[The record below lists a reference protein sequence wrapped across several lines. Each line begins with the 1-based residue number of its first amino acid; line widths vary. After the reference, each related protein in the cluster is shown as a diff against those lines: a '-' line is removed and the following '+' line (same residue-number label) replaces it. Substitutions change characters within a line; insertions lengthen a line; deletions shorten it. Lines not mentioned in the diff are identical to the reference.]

1 MPISEQ
7 GYRHWPGTLVER
19 RRPWAPITR
28 LGIKLAFKRRF
39 FKFVLGL
46 SLLPALIFSAG
57 VYISEKIEDFK
68 FMIRGRNRLLTVDP
82 AYFKT
87 YFTGDFL
94 LFMMVMIMVLAGAGL
109 IADDLKHNSLQLYFA
124 RPLRKRDYLMGKM
137 GVVSFFLLLQT
148 LLPGLFFFLLK
159 LVFSGSFKFLTQ
171 YPGIPLAVVL
181 DSLLLTAFFG
191 LYTLFLSSLGRNRRF
206 ASILLFLVY
215 FFSDIFFGVFYGIF
229 RLPAFCLLSIK
240 ANLQQVGAALF
251 GVPGPYEVPWIYS
264 ALVLAALSGAAVFV
278 LLRKI
283 NSVEVIR

>member
-7 GYRHWPGTLVER
+7 GYQHWPGTLVER

-28 LGIKLAFKRRF
+28 LGVKLAFKRKY
-39 FKFVLGL
+39 FKFVLAV

-68 FMIRGRNRLLTVDP
+68 FMIRGRNQFLTVDP

-87 YFTGDFL
+87 YFGSDFL

-124 RPLRKRDYLMGKM
+124 RPLRKRDYLLGKM

-148 LLPGLFFFLLK
+148 LVPGLLFFLLK
-159 LVFSGSFKFLTQ
+159 LIFSGSFKFFTR

-191 LYTLFLSSLGRNRRF
+191 LYTLFLSSFGRNRRF
-206 ASILLFLVY
+206 ASILIFLVY
-215 FFSDIFFGVFYGIF
+215 LFSDIFSGVFFGIF
-229 RLPAFCLLSIK
+229 RQPGFCLLSIK

-251 GVPGPYEVPWIYS
+251 GVPGPFDVPWIYS
-264 ALVLAALSGAAVFV
+264 ALVLAALSGAAAFV

-283 NSVEVIR
+283 RGVEVIR

>member
-148 LLPGLFFFLLK
+148 LLPGLLFFLLK

-264 ALVLAALSGAAVFV
+264 ALILAALSGAAVFV

>member
-28 LGIKLAFKRRF
+28 LGVKLAFKRKY

-46 SLLPALIFSAG
+46 SLLPALIFSVG

-68 FMIRGRNRLLTVDP
+68 FMIRGRNRLPAVDP
-82 AYFKT
+82 AYFKA
-87 YFTGDFL
+87 YFTSDFL

-124 RPLRKRDYLMGKM
+124 RPLRKRDYLLGKM

-148 LLPGLFFFLLK
+148 LLPGLLFFVLK
-159 LVFSGSFKFLTQ
+159 LIFSGSLKFFTQ

-181 DSLLLTAFFG
+181 DSLVLTVFFG
-191 LYTLFLSSLGRNRRF
+191 LYTLFISSLGRNRRF
-206 ASILLFLVY
+206 VSIMLFLVY
-215 FFSDIFFGVFYGIF
+215 IFSDIFFGVFFGIF
-229 RLPAFCLLSIK
+229 RRPVFCLLSIK
-240 ANLQQVGAALF
+240 ANLQQVGSALF
-251 GVPGPYEVPWIYS
+251 GVSGPYDVPWIYS
-264 ALVLAALSGAAVFV
+264 ALILAALAGAAAFV

-283 NSVEVIR
+283 RGVEVIR

>member
-28 LGIKLAFKRRF
+28 LGIKLAFKRKF

-148 LLPGLFFFLLK
+148 LLPGLLFFLLK

-191 LYTLFLSSLGRNRRF
+191 LYTLVLSSLGRNRRF

-251 GVPGPYEVPWIYS
+251 GVPGPYEWPWIYS

-283 NSVEVIR
+283 KGVEVIR